1 MTHLYYTYI
10 WRYTYRA
17 RLLTTYIMFEP
28 KKQRKRISTKD
39 KKPIHNVNLI
49 STQKSKNQNT
59 KVIKNF

>member
-1 MTHLYYTYI
+1 
-10 WRYTYRA
+10 
-17 RLLTTYIMFEP
+17 MFEP